1 MKRLK
6 QIGFAL
12 MAVMF
17 LASCGG
23 GGSAIKEKT
32 IKASGVSISGD
43 GSDFIKVVD
52 GDYILKVVSDKVV
65 IAVKFEL
72 VKKYDGKSEPE
83 MGNVNLIPLD
93 KTGVAVPDLGLDF
106 KPATMS
112 DWDKIKDLLKGEVG
126 KQATISFEW
135 SYFSNAEIQER
146 IMKETESF
154 EITRAD
160 LTGGSSS
167 EVSSSDD
174 GSNDESVSS
183 SGSEDWDDVLKSY
196 EDYIDQY
203 IKLLKKAKNGDASA
217 LSEYPAMMEKA
228 TDLAGKLENA
238 GNDLTPTQASKFA
251 KLQVKLA
258 NAAMELQ

>member
-1 MKRLK
+1 
-6 QIGFAL
+6 
-12 MAVMF
+12 
-17 LASCGG
+17 
-23 GGSAIKEKT
+23 
-32 IKASGVSISGD
+32 
-43 GSDFIKVVD
+43 
-52 GDYILKVVSDKVV
+52 
-65 IAVKFEL
+65 
-72 VKKYDGKSEPE
+72 
-83 MGNVNLIPLD
+83 
-93 KTGVAVPDLGLDF
+93 
-106 KPATMS
+106 
-112 DWDKIKDLLKGEVG
+112 
-126 KQATISFEW
+126 
-135 SYFSNAEIQER
+135 
-146 IMKETESF
+146 MKEAESF

-174 GSNDESVSS
+174 GSSDDGSNDESVSS
-183 SGSEDWDDVLKSY
+183 SGSEDWDDILKSY

-203 IKLLKKAKNGDASA
+203 IKLLKKANNGDASA